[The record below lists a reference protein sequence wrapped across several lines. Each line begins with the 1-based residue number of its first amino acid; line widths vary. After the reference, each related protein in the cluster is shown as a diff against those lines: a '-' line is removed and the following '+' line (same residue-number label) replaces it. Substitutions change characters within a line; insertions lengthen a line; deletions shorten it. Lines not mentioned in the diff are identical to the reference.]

1 MEKTLKTIMEQIKI
15 VMFIYIII
23 CFGQAIALK
32 TQAKDLLIGS
42 IFGFILVIIAIVIK
56 NLVKRP
62 NLPGFAWATLVAFVL
77 SLPISPV
84 GDFIASNIGK
94 INFMSTVTPLLAF
107 AGISVGNQLDIL
119 KTLSWKL
126 VVISFIVMTST
137 YFGSAF
143 ISQTVLKINGMI

>member
-1 MEKTLKTIMEQIKI
+1 MKNTLKTIMEQIKI

-32 TQAKDLLIGS
+32 TQVKDLVIGS
-42 IFGFILVIIAIVIK
+42 VFGFILVIIAIVIK
-56 NLVKRP
+56 NFVKRP

>member
-1 MEKTLKTIMEQIKI
+1 
-15 VMFIYIII
+15 MFIYIII

-32 TQAKDLLIGS
+32 TQVKDLVIGS
-42 IFGFILVIIAIVIK
+42 VFGFILVIIAIIIK
-56 NLVKRP
+56 NSVKRP

>member
-56 NLVKRP
+56 NFVKRP
-62 NLPGFAWATLVAFVL
+62 NLPGFAWATLVAFAL

>member
-1 MEKTLKTIMEQIKI
+1 MKKTLKTIMEQIKI

-56 NLVKRP
+56 NFVKRP
-62 NLPGFAWATLVAFVL
+62 NLPGFAWATLVAFAL

>member
-1 MEKTLKTIMEQIKI
+1 MKKTLKTIMEQIKI

-32 TQAKDLLIGS
+32 TQVKDLVIGS
-42 IFGFILVIIAIVIK
+42 VFGFILVIIAIIIK
-56 NLVKRP
+56 NSVKRP

>member
-1 MEKTLKTIMEQIKI
+1 MEKTFKTIMEQIKI
-15 VMFIYIII
+15 VLFIYIII
-23 CFGQAIALK
+23 CFGQMIALK
-32 TQAKDLLIGS
+32 TQAQDLLIGS
-42 IFGFILVIIAIVIK
+42 VSGFLLVIIAIIIK
-56 NLVKRP
+56 NFVKKP

-84 GDFIASNIGK
+84 GDIIATNVGK

-107 AGISVGNQLDIL
+107 AGISVGNQLEIL

-143 ISQTVLKINGMI
+143 ISQTVLRLNGML